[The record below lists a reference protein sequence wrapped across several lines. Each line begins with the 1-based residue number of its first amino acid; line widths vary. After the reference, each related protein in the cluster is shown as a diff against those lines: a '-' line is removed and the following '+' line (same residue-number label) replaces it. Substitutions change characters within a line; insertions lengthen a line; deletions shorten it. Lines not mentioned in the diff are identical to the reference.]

1 MEEFASEDAGD
12 AMAKAETESFD
23 PRLALMALMAL
34 KDTRATNCL
43 SLENWRPR
51 RAAERHQY
59 SLNSPADSGR
69 PTDY

>member
-43 SLENWRPR
+43 SLENWKIGVP
-51 RAAERHQY
+51 AEPQ
-59 SLNSPADSGR
+59 SNINIV
-69 PTDY
+69 

>member
-43 SLENWRPR
+43 SLENCLSPENWKIGVP
-51 RAAERHQY
+51 AEPQ
-59 SLNSPADSGR
+59 SNINIV
-69 PTDY
+69 

>member
-23 PRLALMALMAL
+23 PRLALMAL

-43 SLENWRPR
+43 SLENCLSPENWKIGVP
-51 RAAERHQY
+51 AEPQ
-59 SLNSPADSGR
+59 SNINIV
-69 PTDY
+69 